1 MALYPQG
8 SGMAQE
14 IPIAV
19 PDFEIITV
27 IVLQLNLAGDSGP
40 PSPKS
45 VAGVFQERVI
55 PSCRV
60 QFIINK
66 GAHP

>member
-8 SGMAQE
+8 SEMAQE

-27 IVLQLNLAGDSGP
+27 IVLQLNLADDSGP

-45 VAGVFQERVI
+45 VAGVFQESHTLLSRSVY
-55 PSCRV
+55 
-60 QFIINK
+60 
-66 GAHP
+66 H